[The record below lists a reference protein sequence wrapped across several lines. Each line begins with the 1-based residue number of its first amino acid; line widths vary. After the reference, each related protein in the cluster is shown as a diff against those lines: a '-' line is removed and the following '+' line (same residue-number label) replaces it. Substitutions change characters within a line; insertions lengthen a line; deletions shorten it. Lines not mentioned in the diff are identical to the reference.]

1 MAQNKVVSQQP
12 YSAYCINEK
21 CKAEFSITSD
31 MIRQRTIA
39 MTNGNNK
46 ITESYFVCPSCGQ
59 HYTIGVT
66 DYTLLKRKQKAA
78 ELAKKIRA
86 ERDPRKRQ
94 RLFKKYQAFVRTS
107 ESMSAGLRKSWKS
120 TIETLNQEDTLDVQ

>member
-1 MAQNKVVSQQP
+1 MAQNKFVPQQP
-12 YSAYCINEK
+12 YSVYCANEK
-21 CKAEFSITSD
+21 CKAEFVITLD

-78 ELAKKIRA
+78 ELAEKIRV

-107 ESMSAGLRKSWKS
+107 ESMSAGLQKSWKS
-120 TIETLNQEDTLDVQ
+120 TIEALNLEDKT

>member
-1 MAQNKVVSQQP
+1 MTNLSHP
-12 YSAYCINEK
+12 TYCTNEQ
-21 CKAEFSITSD
+21 CKAEFFITSD

-39 MTNGNNK
+39 MTNGDNK

-66 DYTLLKRKQKAA
+66 DSTLLKRKQKAA
-78 ELAKKIRA
+78 ELAQKIRV
-86 ERDPRKRQ
+86 ERNPRKRQ

-107 ESMSAGLRKSWKS
+107 ESISAGLKKSWKS
-120 TIETLNQEDTLDVQ
+120 TIEALNREDKT

>member
-1 MAQNKVVSQQP
+1 MTNLSHP
-12 YSAYCINEK
+12 TYCTNEQ
-21 CKAEFSITSD
+21 CKAEFYITSD
-31 MIRQRTIA
+31 MIQQRTIA

-66 DYTLLKRKQKAA
+66 DYTLQKRKHKAA
-78 ELAKKIRA
+78 ELAAKIRV

-94 RLFKKYQAFVRTS
+94 RLLKKYQAFVRTS
-107 ESMSAGLRKSWKS
+107 ESMSAGLQKSWKS
-120 TIETLNQEDTLDVQ
+120 TIEALNREDKT

>member
-1 MAQNKVVSQQP
+1 MTNLSHP
-12 YSAYCINEK
+12 TYCTNEQ
-21 CKAEFSITSD
+21 CKAEFFITSD

-66 DYTLLKRKQKAA
+66 DSTLLKRKQKAA
-78 ELAKKIRA
+78 ELAQKIRV
-86 ERDPRKRQ
+86 ERNPRKRQ

-107 ESMSAGLRKSWKS
+107 ESISAGLKKSWKS
-120 TIETLNQEDTLDVQ
+120 TIEALNREDKT